1 VNLEVSSTVG
11 FVSSVTFFEVF
22 APPYPNALGLSMTAA
37 TAGKRLYNFSPG
49 PAVLPVPVLERIRD
63 EMLCL
68 PGAPA
73 SILEI
78 SHRSSQFI
86 AIQEA
91 AKQRLIRLLHIPES
105 HEVIFMQGGARL
117 QFSMIPMN
125 LLRGNSNAAQY
136 VLTGSWGKYAI
147 AEAKRE
153 GNVETIYDAKAT
165 NYDRLP
171 SHGEVNINPKA
182 AYVHVTSNETIQGVQ
197 FQADP
202 DSPAPLV
209 SDCSSDFLYRPMDV
223 SKFGLIY
230 ACAQK
235 NAGPAGVTV
244 VIIRKDL
251 LERSQE
257 SLPGYLNYQNQVSEG
272 SMWNTPPT
280 FAIYTM
286 GLVAE
291 WLEETIGGLDKMLE
305 INRQKAALIYN
316 VVDKFPKLYFGHAQ
330 KESRSLMNVTFRFE
344 NEEHEKQFLKGAAS
358 AGLDSLKGH
367 RSVGGIRASIYNAMP
382 MAGAKALADYMTDFA
397 NKNA

>member
-1 VNLEVSSTVG
+1 
-11 FVSSVTFFEVF
+11 
-22 APPYPNALGLSMTAA
+22 MTAA
-37 TAGKRLYNFSPG
+37 SIDKRLYNFSPG
-49 PAVLPVPVLERIRD
+49 PAVMPVLVLERIRD

-91 AKQRLIRLLHIPES
+91 ARQRLIRLLKIPDT
-105 HEVIFMQGGARL
+105 HEVLFMQGGARL

-125 LLRGNSNAAQY
+125 LLRGLAEPAQY
-136 VLTGSWGKYAI
+136 VVTGSWGKYAL
-147 AEAKRE
+147 AEAKKE
-153 GNVETIYDAKAT
+153 GSVETIFDAKAT
-165 NYDRLP
+165 NYNRLP
-171 SHGEVNINPKA
+171 NESELKINAKA
-182 AYVHVTSNETIQGVQ
+182 AYVHITSNETIQGVQ
-197 FQADP
+197 FQNDM
-202 DSPAPLV
+202 SCPAPLV
-209 SDCSSDFLYRPMDV
+209 SDCSSDFMYRPMDI
-223 SKFGLIY
+223 SKYGLVY

-251 LERSQE
+251 IERSKDD
-257 SLPGYLNYQNQVSEG
+257 LPGYLNYKNQVAEG

-280 FAIYTM
+280 FAIYAL

-291 WLEETIGGLDKMLE
+291 WLEDTIGGLDKMLE
-305 INRQKAALIYN
+305 INKKKAALVYDA
-316 VVDKFPKLYFGHAQ
+316 VDKYPKLFIGHAE
-330 KESRSLMNVTFRFE
+330 KASRSLMNVTFRFE
-344 NEEHEKQFLKGAAS
+344 TEEIEKAFLKGATA

-382 MAGAKALADYMTDFA
+382 MAGAQALADYMHDFA
-397 NKNA
+397 KQHG